1 MHTAGLY
8 VDYIELILFFGL
20 IALGLNW
27 FAASRGYF
35 TYHPRLVPAKGTL
48 KFTSVVVVFAIYLIL
63 SMVVSSIFIRLL
75 QTIYSIDNMRPPF
88 TAMGWVQLTI
98 ILLTLFF
105 FYFYTKTLDPPLV
118 KRIFKDRSV
127 ANSKPI
133 SWDFCM
139 GIMTWIISFPL
150 VIAVGQLTDMLL
162 YIFTGFENYEQV
174 AVRYLKM
181 TLSSP
186 PMLAVALFTILIAA
200 PAIEEF
206 LFRGF
211 LQTYLKRYVS
221 VKWAIVLSSLCFA
234 LFHLAPS
241 QGIGNISLVASLFTF
256 ALYLGFIY
264 ERQASLFASFALH
277 MTFNTVSTFRIM
289 FFPDS

>member
-1 MHTAGLY
+1 MNTAGLY
-8 VDYIELILFFGL
+8 VDYVELILFFGL
-20 IALGLNW
+20 LAFGLNW
-27 FAASRGYF
+27 LAASRGYF
-35 TYHPRLVPAKGTL
+35 TLHPRLVPAKGVL
-48 KFTSVVVVFAIYLIL
+48 KFSSVIVVFAIYLIM
-63 SMVVSSIFIRLL
+63 SMVVSSILVHL
-75 QTIYSIDNMRPPF
+75 VQSIYSIENMRPPF

-105 FYFYTKTLDPPLV
+105 FYFYTKTLEPSLV
-118 KRIFKDRSV
+118 RRIIKDRSV
-127 ANSKPI
+127 ANSKAIP
-133 SWDFCM
+133 WDFCM

-150 VIAVGQLTDMLL
+150 VIAVGQLVDMLL
-162 YIFTGFENYEQV
+162 YIFSGFENYEQV

-186 PMLAVALFTILIAA
+186 PMLAVALFTILLAA

-211 LQTYLKRYVS
+211 LQTYFKRYMS

-234 LFHLAPS
+234 LFHFAPS

-264 ERQASLFASFALH
+264 ERQGSLFASFALH
-277 MTFNTVSTFRIM
+277 VTFNTFSTFRIM

>member
-8 VDYIELILFFGL
+8 VDYVELILFFGL
-20 IALGLNW
+20 LAFGLNW
-27 FAASRGYF
+27 LAASRGYF
-35 TYHPRLVPAKGTL
+35 TPLVRLAPIKGIL
-48 KFTSVVVVFAIYLIL
+48 RFSSVIVVFAIYLIM
-63 SMVVSSIFIRLL
+63 SVIISSIFIHLL
-75 QTIYSIDNMRPPF
+75 QTVYSLENMRPPF
-88 TAMGWVQLTI
+88 TAMGWVQLTV

-105 FYFYTKTLDPPLV
+105 FYFYTKTLDPYLIR
-118 KRIFKDRSV
+118 RIFKDRSV
-127 ANSKPI
+127 ANSKTI

-139 GIMTWIISFPL
+139 GIMTWVISFPL
-150 VIAVGQLTDMLL
+150 VIAVGQLADMLL

-221 VKWAIVLSSLCFA
+221 AKWAIVLSSLCFA
-234 LFHLAPS
+234 LFHLARS

-256 ALYLGFIY
+256 AIYLGFIY
-264 ERQASLFASFALH
+264 ERQSSLFASFALH
-277 MTFNTVSTFRIM
+277 MTFNAVSTFRVI
-289 FFPDS
+289 FFPD

>member
-8 VDYIELILFFGL
+8 VDYVELILFFGL
-20 IALGLNW
+20 LAFGLNW
-27 FAASRGYF
+27 LAASRGYYTF
-35 TYHPRLVPAKGTL
+35 QPRLVPAKGVL
-48 KFTSVVVVFAIYLIL
+48 KFSSVIVVFAIYLIM
-63 SMVVSSIFIRLL
+63 SMVVSQILVHL
-75 QTIYSIDNMRPPF
+75 VQTIYSIENMRPPF
-88 TAMGWVQLTI
+88 TAMGWIQLTI

-105 FYFYTKTLDPPLV
+105 FYFYTKTLEPSLV
-118 KRIFKDRSV
+118 RRIFKDRSV
-127 ANSKPI
+127 ANSKAI

-150 VIAVGQLTDMLL
+150 VIAVGQLVDMLL
-162 YIFTGFENYEQV
+162 YIFAGFENYEQV

-186 PMLAVALFTILIAA
+186 PMLAVAMFTILLAA

-211 LQTYLKRYVS
+211 LQTYLKRYMS
-221 VKWAIVLSSLCFA
+221 VKWAIVTSSLCFA
-234 LFHLAPS
+234 LFHFAPS

-264 ERQASLFASFALH
+264 ERQSSLFASFALH
-277 MTFNTVSTFRIM
+277 VTFNTVSTFRIM